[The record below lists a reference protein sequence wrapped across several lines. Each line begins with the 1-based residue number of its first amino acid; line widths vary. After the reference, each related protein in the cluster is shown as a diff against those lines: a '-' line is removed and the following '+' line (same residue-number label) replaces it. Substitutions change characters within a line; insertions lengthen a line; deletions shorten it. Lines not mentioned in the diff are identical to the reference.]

1 MNSRI
6 QPVWRRG
13 AGLTALIVGA
23 AITAW
28 PAAAQNNSLFGAGRR
43 AAHDARPVPTT
54 QPASGALAGGLA
66 ARGPLHAERTAAKA
80 NATLL
85 RVSPFAIE
93 VPDPDKV
100 RVHDLVTIIVRE
112 SKTAVTDSTMKSK
125 KDWTLESELSKW
137 IRYSDKAGI
146 VPARFP
152 QGNPAVAFDWKND
165 YSGDGKYDR
174 RDELTTRITAR
185 VIDVKPNGNLVLE
198 ATKQITI
205 DDEGYTITLTGE
217 CRSKD
222 VSPDNTILS
231 TQIAGP
237 QINVQHTGAVRDATR
252 RGWLMR
258 GLDWLRPF

>member
-1 MNSRI
+1 MRTRPI
-6 QPVWRRG
+6 
-13 AGLTALIVGA
+13 AGGGKRLAGVVLLALAASTAV
-23 AITAW
+23 
-28 PAAAQNNSLFGAGRR
+28 AQNNSLFGGGRR
-43 AAHDARPVPTT
+43 GAGEGRPVATS
-54 QPASGALAGGLA
+54 QPATGTWAGGQS
-66 ARGPLHAERTAAKA
+66 ARGTLNADRIAAKS
-80 NATLL
+80 NAALL
-85 RVSPFAIE
+85 RVSPIAIE
-93 VPDPDKV
+93 VPDPDKI
-100 RVHDLVTIIVRE
+100 RVHDLVTIIIRE
-112 SKTAVTDSTMKSK
+112 SKTATTDSKMESK
-125 KDWTLESELSKW
+125 KDWTLESELAKW
-137 IRYSDKAGI
+137 IRLSDKHGI
-146 VPARFP
+146 VPAKLT

-174 RDELTTRITAR
+174 RDELTTRITAQ

-217 CRSKD
+217 CRTKD
-222 VSPDNTILS
+222 IGADNTILS